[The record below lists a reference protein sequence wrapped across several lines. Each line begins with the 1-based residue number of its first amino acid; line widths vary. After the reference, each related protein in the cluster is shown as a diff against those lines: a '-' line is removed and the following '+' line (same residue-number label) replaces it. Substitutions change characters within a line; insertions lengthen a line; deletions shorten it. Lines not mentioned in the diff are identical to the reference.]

1 MRAHRINEFAG
12 RSRAVQIAK
21 AKVVP
26 EGEEPQELQ
35 RARFF

>member
-12 RSRAVQIAK
+12 RSRATQIAK

-26 EGEEPQELQ
+26 EAEEPQELQ
-35 RARFF
+35 RPKVF